1 MKCSVDGVWV
11 HIPCVAWNPQLLF
24 KDIEALC
31 PAEIRPI
38 LRQPQLNVCKYCG
51 KRKGVPI
58 KCHCANCINY
68 YHATCAQ
75 DAGCILDAEAE
86 GEGVVFTIT
95 CPSHTFASG
104 KKSVPPKPM
113 SQNSVIDISDSELSA
128 LAHELDEADW
138 DDFATESQ
146 AVQRPS
152 TGITSEAKRFCGE
165 GHVPSPTS
173 TSQLR

>member
-24 KDIEALC
+24 KDIETLC

-38 LRQPQLNVCKYCG
+38 LRQPQVNLCKYCG
-51 KRKGVPI
+51 RSKGVPI
-58 KCHCANCINY
+58 KCHCSNCINY

-75 DAGCILDAEAE
+75 DAGCVLDAEAE

-95 CPSHTFASG
+95 CPSHTYPSG
-104 KKSVPPKPM
+104 KKSAPTNRM
-113 SQNSVIDISDSELSA
+113 SQNSIIDISDSELSA

-138 DDFATESQ
+138 DDFTADTQ
-146 AVQRPS
+146 TVRRPS
-152 TGITSEAKRFCGE
+152 TGIVSDAKRLCGE
-165 GHVPSPTS
+165 DRAPSPTS
-173 TSQLR
+173 TSQIR

>member
-24 KDIEALC
+24 KDIETLC

-38 LRQPQLNVCKYCG
+38 LRQSQRNVCKYCG
-51 KRKGVPI
+51 KSTGVPI
-58 KCHCANCINY
+58 KCHCMNCINY

-95 CPSHTFASG
+95 CPSHSFPSG
-104 KKSVPPKPM
+104 KQDAPTKPIPE
-113 SQNSVIDISDSELSA
+113 NSVIDISDSELSA
-128 LAHELDEADW
+128 LAHELDDADW
-138 DDFATESQ
+138 DDFAAEPQT
-146 AVQRPS
+146 VRRPS
-152 TGITSEAKRFCGE
+152 TGVASDAKRLCGE
-165 GHVPSPTS
+165 HALSPTS
-173 TSQLR
+173 TSQIR

>member
-1 MKCSVDGVWV
+1 MQRRRRVGSYSLCGMEPPASVQGHRGAVSCGD
-11 HIPCVAWNPQLLF
+11 
-24 KDIEALC
+24 
-31 PAEIRPI
+31 PAHSATASAERVQV
-38 LRQPQLNVCKYCG
+38 LR
-51 KRKGVPI
+51 VPI
-58 KCHCANCINY
+58 KCHYANCINY